1 MNDDRE
7 FLSKYSDRHGKLRWR
22 YRRNGVTISLPGQPG
37 EPAFEAAWN
46 DAIEGRPQA
55 TATVVKH
62 PNHAEPRTLK
72 AAWRMVA
79 SRDNLDW
86 SQLKAPSRARYIESA
101 ERLLELPIGDTS
113 EKWAS
118 ARVEDLRRRH
128 VKALL
133 AQVAATP
140 HEGRMMLIVLRK
152 MLEVALDEEWIVAD
166 PTYRLS
172 YRPPTKGWRA
182 WTDAEREKFEAYW
195 PLGSTPRMTYAL
207 ALYTTQ
213 RRADIARYPW
223 TMFATNDIDIVQ
235 GKTGMALRL
244 PVVPA
249 LRQALDAYPR
259 RHKII
264 LVNAAGVPFSL
275 GGLTMRMQSWTEEAG
290 IAPGATIHGLRK
302 TAGKLMAEGHATTR
316 EMMDVLG
323 HTTLDQVEL
332 YSREAEQA
340 RLAKS
345 GLDKLGSR
353 LRPRLKVVGGEP
365 DGEPSG

>member
-1 MNDDRE
+1 MADDRE
-7 FLSKYSDRHGKLRWR
+7 FLSSYSDRHGKRRWR
-22 YRRNGVTISLPGQPG
+22 FRRQGITISLPGEPG
-37 EPAFEAAWN
+37 EPRFEAAWN
-46 DAIEGRPQA
+46 DAIEGRA
-55 TATVVKH
+55 RCAVVVRH
-62 PNHAEPRTLK
+62 PNQAEPRTLK

-86 SQLKAPSRARYIESA
+86 SQLKAPSKARYIESA
-101 ERLLELPIGDTS
+101 ERLLELPIGDTAD
-113 EKWAS
+113 KWGS
-118 ARVEDLRRRH
+118 ARIEDLRRRH

-133 AQVAATP
+133 AQVSSTP

-152 MLEVALDEEWIVAD
+152 MLEVALDEEWIAAD

-172 YRPPTKGWRA
+172 YNPPTKGWRA
-182 WTDAEREKFEAYW
+182 WTDAEREKFEAHW

-223 TMFATNDIDIVQ
+223 SMFESDDIDLVQ
-235 GKTGMALRL
+235 GKTGIALRL

-275 GGLTMRMQSWTEEAG
+275 GGLTMRMQAWTEEAG
-290 IAPGATIHGLRK
+290 LAPGATIHGLRK
-302 TAGKLMAEGHATTR
+302 TAGKLMAEAQATTR

-323 HTTLDQVEL
+323 HTTMEQAEL

-345 GLDKLGSR
+345 GLRKLGSR

-365 DGEPSG
+365 DGEPEG